1 MSVIMDVLITSII
14 LRVVVFRVI
23 HILKY
28 QWMVNPSSLLYIGSY
43 LMIVIHYLERSLNS
57 TQCFQATAC

>member
-1 MSVIMDVLITSII
+1 MSVIMDVLITSFFQ
-14 LRVVVFRVI
+14 VVVFRVI

-28 QWMVNPSSLLYIGSY
+28 QLMVNPSSLLYIGSY